1 MRQELIGGPY
11 IQADETPVDVQLQ
24 EGRGKNHQAYL
35 WQHSRPRGTV
45 VFDFRLGR
53 GREGP
58 RQFLGRFEVC
68 CRRTGMPPTS
78 KSEGPKMVHAGC
90 WSQAERYFPRRS
102 SSTLKARWR
111 PQSSRESTSCL
122 PSMRRPPTT
131 LSLEARD
138 ILPQEQSRP
147 LLDVIRQPIEAARST
162 ALPGGA
168 SQGFELRAHPV
179 GSVDSLSG
187 IPGTGVEQQL
197 GGELDGTGGTRSKE
211 LDPHREHA
219 GRTEDRGYSLG
230 RGKPSP
236 VEAPSA
242 RLLGCNPSR
251 NSQRSDPGTI

>member
-1 MRQELIGGPY
+1 M
-11 IQADETPVDVQLQ
+11 
-24 EGRGKNHQAYL
+24 
-35 WQHSRPRGTV
+35 
-45 VFDFRLGR
+45 FDFRLGR
-53 GREGP
+53 RREAP
-58 RQFLGRFEVC
+58 RQFLGKFKVC
-68 CRRTGMPPTS
+68 CRRTGMPRTG
-78 KSEGPKMVHAGC
+78 KSEGRRWCMRDAGRMQTLFCRGGAAPLSPRCGGDRDRRANRRAVYHRCGGQLTNAEPGSTRYIAPGTNATAAGC
-90 WSQAERYFPRRS
+90 DPSTDRS
-102 SSTLKARWR
+102 SAFH
-111 PQSSRESTSCL
+111 
-122 PSMRRPPTT
+122 
-131 LSLEARD
+131 
-138 ILPQEQSRP
+138 
-147 LLDVIRQPIEAARST
+147 ST
-162 ALPGGA
+162 ACGA